1 MDDQHTVS
9 VLNRPTMGRPLL
21 GLTVLVV
28 EDSRF
33 ACEALRLL
41 CIRSGARIRRADSL
55 KSAQRH
61 LQVYRPTVAII
72 DQGLPDG
79 SGASLIADLSQVS
92 PRVPVILGTSGD
104 DFAESIAIAAGADG
118 FLTKPVQSVA
128 AFQRIILDH
137 LPDAMRPSGLRVVSG
152 DTVHPD
158 ETAYFDDMAHAA
170 ELIAPDSGTD
180 GGTNTQDYLAQ
191 FLSSVAHSAGDA
203 ALALAADALAD
214 ARQSGA
220 SVNSA
225 MTRLSALVQARLA
238 QRLAI

>member
-55 KSAQRH
+55 KSARRH

-104 DFAESIAIAAGADG
+104 DFAESVAIAAGADG
-118 FLTKPVQSVA
+118 FLTKPVQSMA

-137 LPDAMRPSGLRVVSG
+137 LPDAMRPAGLRVVSG

-158 ETAYFDDMAHAA
+158 QTAYFDDMAHAA
-170 ELIAPDSGTD
+170 ELITPDS
-180 GGTNTQDYLAQ
+180 GTNTQDYLAQ